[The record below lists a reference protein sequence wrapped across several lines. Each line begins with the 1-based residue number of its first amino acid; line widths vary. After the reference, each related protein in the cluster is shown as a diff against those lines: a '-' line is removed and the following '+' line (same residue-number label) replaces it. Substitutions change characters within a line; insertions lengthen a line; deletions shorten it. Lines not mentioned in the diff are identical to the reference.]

1 MEHRDKVYIIAEA
14 GVNHN
19 GSLDMAL
26 QLIETA
32 AKAGANAVKFQTF
45 KTENVISRHAPKAD
59 YQKASTGQE
68 ESQFDMVKKLEFGLS
83 EHEQLLARCKSLNI
97 DFLSTPFDLDSVD
110 LLVKQ
115 LHVNTLK
122 IPSGEITNAPLLLKA
137 AQTGCRII
145 MSTGMANLGE
155 IEQALGV
162 LAYGYLG
169 GDHPSLS
176 VFRDAYDSPEGQ
188 ETLKKQV
195 TLLHCT
201 TEYPAPLQ
209 DVNLYAMNTMRSAFG
224 LSVGYSDHTQGIHVS
239 LAAVALGASVIE
251 KHFTLDRTLPGPD
264 HQASLEPAELRHM
277 IQTIREVEV
286 ALGTPI
292 KRTTSSESKNKAIAR
307 KSLVAARDILRG
319 ERFSIHNITAKR
331 PGTGISPMY
340 SWQMLG
346 QIANRDYKTDEVI
359 DS

>member
-1 MEHRDKVYIIAEA
+1 MKDRDKVYIIAEA

-19 GSLDMAL
+19 GSLDMAI
-26 QLIETA
+26 QLVEAA
-32 AKAGANAVKFQTF
+32 AKAGADAVKFQTF
-45 KTENVISRHAPKAD
+45 KTENVISRNAPKAE
-59 YQKASTGQE
+59 YQKASTGQD
-68 ESQFDMVKKLEFGLS
+68 ESQFDMVKKLELGLY
-83 EHEQLLARCKSLNI
+83 EHEQLLSHCKSLNI

-137 AQTGCRII
+137 AQTGCYII
-145 MSTGMANLGE
+145 LSTGMANLGE

-162 LAYGYLG
+162 LAYGYSG
-169 GDHPSLS
+169 GDNPSLT
-176 VFRDAYDSPEGQ
+176 VFREAYDSQEGQ
-188 ETLKKQV
+188 EILKKYV

-209 DVNLYAMNTMRSAFG
+209 DVNLYAMNTMRSSFG
-224 LSVGYSDHTQGIHVS
+224 LSVGYSDHTQGIHVPV
-239 LAAVALGASVIE
+239 AAVALGATVIE

-277 IQTIREVEV
+277 IQTIREVEA
-286 ALGTPI
+286 ALGTTI
-292 KRTTSSESKNKAIAR
+292 KRTTASESKNKAIAR
-307 KSLVAARDILRG
+307 KSLVAARDIHRG
-319 ERFSIHNITAKR
+319 EAFSIHNITAKR